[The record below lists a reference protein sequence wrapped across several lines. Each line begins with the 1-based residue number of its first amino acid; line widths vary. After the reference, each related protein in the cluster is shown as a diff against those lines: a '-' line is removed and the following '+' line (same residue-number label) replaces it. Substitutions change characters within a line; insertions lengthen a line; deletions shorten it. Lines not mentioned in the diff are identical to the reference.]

1 MNRPPD
7 LLTPAL
13 FVDSFAEGWLLP
25 KPGEF
30 LDHFRPLMHPAVT
43 LTQPL
48 FPEAH
53 GIEGFNTLFT
63 RMFSLFLD
71 LTVTVQRS
79 ITDDRTAVIESA
91 VTTRLGRKT
100 LHADVCDRFTI
111 EDGLVIQRHSYFDPT
126 PLLFATVRSP
136 TAWPRVARSF
146 RPLPRSDEARRP

>member
-7 LLTPAL
+7 LLTPEL
-13 FVDSFAEGWLLP
+13 FVDRFAEGWLLP

-53 GIEGFNTLFT
+53 GIEGLNTLFT
-63 RMFSLFLD
+63 RMFSLLPD
-71 LTVTVQRS
+71 LTVTVQRA

-91 VTTRLGRKT
+91 VTTRVGRKT
-100 LHADVCDRFTI
+100 LHFDVCDRFTI
-111 EDGLVIQRHSYFDPT
+111 EDGLVIQRQSYFDPT
-126 PLLFATVRSP
+126 PLLLATVRSP
-136 TAWPRVARSF
+136 TVWPRVARSF
-146 RPLPRSDEARRP
+146 RPLPTLR